1 MCAESQLV
9 HLAWLVASRSD
20 RAMANGAVTMRS
32 RLENHA
38 RSLPSSRRERYCGLV
53 NYGNTCYANSIIQAL
68 YFCEPFRREVLTFFA
83 ELQRRRERGRRTKSG
98 VALGD
103 LIPDNYPY
111 RNNQAGYRENVLTA
125 LADLFAELHGLKGKN
140 SNSPVVSVSVAA
152 LARHSPNTGVLDGTV
167 LAPQT
172 ATYTG
177 LVEPRNFIARVR
189 QTSDL
194 FAGYMHH
201 DSHEFLNFL
210 LNQCSEL
217 LKEEHRMHLLA
228 SEPSQGGVSSEEQFT
243 TFVERIFQGEL
254 VNETRCLG
262 CETITRREEH
272 FLDLSLDI
280 EQHSSISACLRN
292 FSAHEMLRSGD
303 KFYCNV
309 CRTLQEAEKRMLI
322 RRVPQVLALHLK
334 RFKFLEANMKLLY
347 KKLNYRISFPM
358 ELRVCNVSDDAE
370 DVDGLY
376 ELFSVVVHVGAGP
389 SHGHYV
395 TLAKSSGGIWML
407 YDDDQVEVVEDYSLQ
422 EVFGISESGQSVTGS
437 CSSDCGYILF
447 YIRRD
452 AESSNGANDC
462 EHHPVA

>member
-1 MCAESQLV
+1 
-9 HLAWLVASRSD
+9 
-20 RAMANGAVTMRS
+20 
-32 RLENHA
+32 
-38 RSLPSSRRERYCGLV
+38 V

-68 YFCEPFRREVLTFFA
+68 YFCEPFRKEVLTFFA
-83 ELQRRRERGRRTKSG
+83 ELQRRRERGRRSKSG
-98 VALGD
+98 IPLGD
-103 LIPDNYPY
+103 LVPPEYPY
-111 RNNQAGYRENVLTA
+111 RNNLGGYRETVLTA
-125 LADLFAELHGLKGKN
+125 LADLFAEIHGLKGK
-140 SNSPVVSVSVAA
+140 SPNGPGVSVATA
-152 LARHSPNTGVLDGTV
+152 TLTGRTTEAKVLNGLV

-172 ATYTG
+172 STYTG
-177 LVEPRNFIARVR
+177 LIEPRNFIARVR

-210 LNQCSEL
+210 LNQCSES
-217 LKEEHRMHLLA
+217 LKEERRMAHAATDPAKA
-228 SEPSQGGVSSEEQFT
+228 SSISDETFM

-262 CETITRREEH
+262 CETVTRREEH

-292 FSAHEMLRSGD
+292 FSAHEMLRAGD

-358 ELRVCNVSDDAE
+358 ELRVCNISDDAE
-370 DVDGLY
+370 DADGLY
-376 ELFSVVVHVGAGP
+376 ELFAVVVHVGAGP

-395 TLAKSSGGIWML
+395 TLAKSSGGVWML
-407 YDDDQVEVVEDYSLQ
+407 YDDDQVEIVEDYSLQ
-422 EVFGISESGQSVTGS
+422 EVFGISESGQSVTGA

-452 AESSNGANDC
+452 EQPSVDTPPDGMNSAS
-462 EHHPVA
+462 

>member
-1 MCAESQLV
+1 
-9 HLAWLVASRSD
+9 
-20 RAMANGAVTMRS
+20 MANGQVTTRS
-32 RLENHA
+32 RLEAHA
-38 RSLPSSRRERYCGLV
+38 RSLPLSLRERYCGLV

-68 YFCEPFRREVLTFFA
+68 YFCVPFRKEILTFYA
-83 ELQRRRERGRRTKSG
+83 ELQRRRERGRRSKSG
-98 VALGD
+98 VPLGD
-103 LIPDNYPY
+103 LVPVDYPY
-111 RNNQAGYRENVLTA
+111 RNNLGGYRENVLTA
-125 LADLFAELHGLKGKN
+125 LADLFAEVHGLRGKSPN
-140 SNSPVVSVSVAA
+140 SAGVSVATA
-152 LARHSPNTGVLDGTV
+152 TAAGRSSETSVLDGAV

-172 ATYTG
+172 SAYTG

-189 QTSDL
+189 QSSDL

-210 LNQCSEL
+210 LNQCAESL
-217 LKEEHRMHLLA
+217 REERRIAVSTTTDA
-228 SEPSQGGVSSEEQFT
+228 SKRSANPEESWT
-243 TFVERIFQGEL
+243 TFIERIFQGEL

-262 CETITRREEH
+262 CETVTRREEH

-358 ELRVCNVSDDAE
+358 ELRVCNISDDAE

-376 ELFSVVVHVGAGP
+376 ELFAVVVHVGAGP

-395 TLAKSSGGIWML
+395 TLAKSSGGVWML
-407 YDDDQVEVVEDYSLQ
+407 YDDDQVEMVEDYSLQ
-422 EVFGISESGQSVTGS
+422 EVFGISESGQSVTGA

-452 AESSNGANDC
+452 DQTNGHAASDGLISTM
-462 EHHPVA
+462 

>member
-1 MCAESQLV
+1 
-9 HLAWLVASRSD
+9 
-20 RAMANGAVTMRS
+20 MANGQVTTRS
-32 RLENHA
+32 RLEAHA
-38 RSLPSSRRERYCGLV
+38 RSLPLSLRERYCGLV

-68 YFCEPFRREVLTFFA
+68 YFCVPFRKEILTFYA
-83 ELQRRRERGRRTKSG
+83 ELQRRRERGRRSKSG
-98 VALGD
+98 VPLGD
-103 LIPDNYPY
+103 LVPVDYPY
-111 RNNQAGYRENVLTA
+111 RNNLGGYRENVLTA
-125 LADLFAELHGLKGKN
+125 LADLFAEVHGLRGK
-140 SNSPVVSVSVAA
+140 SPNGAGVSVATA
-152 LARHSPNTGVLDGTV
+152 TAAGRSSETSVLDGAV

-172 ATYTG
+172 SAYTG

-189 QTSDL
+189 QSSDL

-210 LNQCSEL
+210 LNQCAESL
-217 LKEEHRMHLLA
+217 REERRIAVSTTTDA
-228 SEPSQGGVSSEEQFT
+228 SKRSANPEESWT
-243 TFVERIFQGEL
+243 TFIERIFQGEL

-262 CETITRREEH
+262 CETVTRREEH

-322 RRVPQVLALHLK
+322 RRVPQGAGAP
-334 RFKFLEANMKLLY
+334 FETFQIFGSEYEA
-347 KKLNYRISFPM
+347 F
-358 ELRVCNVSDDAE
+358 LRVCNISDDAE

-376 ELFSVVVHVGAGP
+376 ELFAVVVHVGAGP

-395 TLAKSSGGIWML
+395 TLAKSSGGVWML
-407 YDDDQVEVVEDYSLQ
+407 YDDDQVEMVEDYSLQ
-422 EVFGISESGQSVTGS
+422 EVFGISESGQSVTGA

-447 YIRRD
+447 YIRRED
-452 AESSNGANDC
+452 QTNGHAASDGLISTM
-462 EHHPVA
+462 